1 MAGESGTVKRR
12 RVPAGVALPGSL
24 ARRLVSRPGGTVAGL
39 ARPARA
45 HAVSLAAGS
54 AGGLL
59 LLAATFLPW
68 SDRGAGSAIALRRI
82 ADLVLAGTV
91 DAFVP
96 RWAGVA
102 VYLIPLGGALVLI
115 GTGLG
120 DRLGVGVGAT
130 GVVLSAAGTTVAV
143 VALDRLPRSGV
154 GGGTVAACAG
164 AMLGTLGVGAGW
176 KAHRN
181 RLSRATNQ
189 RGSET
194 P

>member
-1 MAGESGTVKRR
+1 MARPPRAEAASLAV
-12 RVPAGVALPGSL
+12 GSL
-24 ARRLVSRPGGTVAGL
+24 GGV
-39 ARPARA
+39 
-45 HAVSLAAGS
+45 
-54 AGGLL
+54 L
-59 LLAATFLPW
+59 LLASTFLPW

-96 RWAGVA
+96 RWAGLA

-120 DRLGVGVGAT
+120 GRLGIGIGVAGI
-130 GVVLSAAGTTVAV
+130 VLAVAGTALAL
-143 VALDRLPRSGV
+143 VALDRLPRTGV

-164 AMLGTLGVGAGW
+164 AMLGSLGVGAGW
-176 KAHRN
+176 FAQRDAP
-181 RLSRATNQ
+181 SRSTNPRGPAT
-189 RGSET
+189 

>member
-1 MAGESGTVKRR
+1 M
-12 RVPAGVALPGSL
+12 VPSPPL
-24 ARRLVSRPGGTVAGL
+24 ARLRPPT
-39 ARPARA
+39 A
-45 HAVSLAAGS
+45 HTASLAAGS

-82 ADLVLAGTV
+82 ADLVLSGTV

-96 RWAGVA
+96 RWAGLTI
-102 VYLIPLGGALVLI
+102 YLIPFGGALVLI
-115 GTGLG
+115 GAGLG
-120 DRLGVGVGAT
+120 ARLGVGLGAV
-130 GVVLSAAGTTVAV
+130 GVVLAVAGTALALT
-143 VALDRLPRSGV
+143 ALDRLPRSGV

-176 KAHRN
+176 YAHRN
-181 RLSRATNQ
+181 PRPGPTTP
-189 RGSET
+189 RGEST